1 MGYDE
6 QPRSSA
12 WTVIAIV
19 LPLVF
24 VVVGG
29 LFILALAAWFYLR
42 LSQEERVA
50 AVAHEQAAV
59 QADELA
65 RVMAEEAEEAAD
77 VTRTQAG
84 QVLKTAPAFE
94 QGVVN
99 KTVPDTQI
107 TVELDKAGK
116 LKLDGEAIELAA
128 LLDRLKVFAAD
139 ATTSITVDVRADE
152 ECQFRNVVALISTCQ
167 ELGITRFRFGTL
179 DATIAEKPSEN
190 KEPATV
196 IE

>member
-59 QADELA
+59 QAERIGPCHGGRGGGSSRCNPD
-65 RVMAEEAEEAAD
+65 
-77 VTRTQAG
+77 QAG
-84 QVLKTAPAFE
+84 QVLKTAPEFE
-94 QGVVN
+94 QGSC
-99 KTVPDTQI
+99 QQ
-107 TVELDKAGK
+107 
-116 LKLDGEAIELAA
+116 
-128 LLDRLKVFAAD
+128 DRA
-139 ATTSITVDVRADE
+139 
-152 ECQFRNVVALISTCQ
+152 
-167 ELGITRFRFGTL
+167 
-179 DATIAEKPSEN
+179 
-190 KEPATV
+190 
-196 IE
+196 